1 MTLYIGDTAV
11 SPVVGV
17 PVPEKRYNV
26 GIDNFLGNVDEN
38 GAYIVPTEPFTPDFS
53 KVKSLPV
60 YGLEYKFYK
69 TKASG
74 DLVFGIENLSAY
86 SVMYHTFASCSG
98 LTSVSFPALTTIS
111 GSAAMS
117 NTFAFCGGLT
127 SVSFPVLTTISITAA
142 LNYTFQS
149 CSGLT
154 SVSFPALTTIS
165 GSAAMSNTFASCSGL
180 TSVSFPALTEAV
192 ATAFGSSSY
201 SYIFYGCTAL
211 TEIHF
216 RAAAQATIEAMTG
229 YADKWGATNAT
240 IYFDL

>member
-117 NTFAFCGGLT
+117 NTFA
-127 SVSFPVLTTISITAA
+127 
-142 LNYTFQS
+142 
-149 CSGLT
+149 
-154 SVSFPALTTIS
+154 
-165 GSAAMSNTFASCSGL
+165 SCSGL